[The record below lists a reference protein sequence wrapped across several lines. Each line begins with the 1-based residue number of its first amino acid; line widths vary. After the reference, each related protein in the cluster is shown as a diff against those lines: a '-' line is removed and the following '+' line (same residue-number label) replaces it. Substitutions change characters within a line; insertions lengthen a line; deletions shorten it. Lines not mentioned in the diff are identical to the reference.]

1 MATMNAAVIHH
12 YGSTQELHLE
22 TVPRP
27 EPGAG
32 EVLVAVAAAGI
43 NPVDYKTREGSG
55 VAGSLGDHPF
65 PLILG
70 WDVAGTGA
78 EGGGGVRDLPRGGA
92 GFGVIRFPHPRR
104 AYAEDATAPPHP
116 P

>member
-43 NPVDYKTREGSG
+43 NPGGYKTREGSG
-55 VAGSLGDHPF
+55 GAGSLGDHPF

-70 WDVAGTGA
+70 WDVAGA
-78 EGGGGVRDLPRGGA
+78 VAAGGGGGGGLPRGGA
-92 GFGVIRFPHPRR
+92 GLRGGRLPPPRP
-104 AYAEDATAPPHP
+104 APPGGAP
-116 P
+116 PPPP